1 MDKIHFMNLYN
12 KFGKD
17 SAVIV
22 ITKEHD
28 YRGKIS
34 RIIDEDECFLVEEKR
49 PYGAAYAIRWKD
61 VERIEVDE
69 NDIPKEYIEGLQI

>member
-28 YRGKIS
+28 YRGKITRMMS
-34 RIIDEDECFLVEEKR
+34 LK
-49 PYGAAYAIRWKD
+49 
-61 VERIEVDE
+61 
-69 NDIPKEYIEGLQI
+69 LSL